1 MPRKRLISAQEL
13 ADILSLSV
21 DTIWRYTREKRIP
34 YIELGP
40 RQYRYLAEDVLRA
53 LNQGTDVAREETP
66 NYPPAG
72 KYTYED
78 YAKLQEETGFY
89 YELIDGDIL
98 RDHTPTFHHQRLSR
112 RLQRIL
118 EEYFA
123 KVDPRGEVFDA
134 PLDVYFDKYTVLQPD
149 LLYLPGDRPAKN
161 NPVDSLPELVVEI
174 LSPSSVRQD
183 RVAKLNCYQRAR
195 VPHYWIVDPDN
206 CIIEAYELR
215 DQHYVS
221 MVRCFDGTFV
231 HPSFPGL
238 SFDVSAFFARPP
250 EEG

>member
-1 MPRKRLISAQEL
+1 MP
-13 ADILSLSV
+13 
-21 DTIWRYTREKRIP
+21 
-34 YIELGP
+34 
-40 RQYRYLAEDVLRA
+40 
-53 LNQGTDVAREETP
+53 
-66 NYPPAG
+66 
-72 KYTYED
+72 
-78 YAKLQEETGFY
+78 
-89 YELIDGDIL
+89 
-98 RDHTPTFHHQRLSR
+98 
-112 RLQRIL
+112 
-118 EEYFA
+118 
-123 KVDPRGEVFDA
+123 

-174 LSPSSVRQD
+174 LSPSSVRRD

-238 SFDVSAFFARPP
+238 SFDVSAFFGGRQRKDSK
-250 EEG
+250 EGSAASHLVASLPSSPISKEPGDRTWQGHLFSQG